1 MAEGELP
8 DELEEQE
15 STSTEDED
23 LPASEGAV
31 VPINKG
37 ERSPYMVRRA
47 IKTYG
52 EKLTDPKY
60 ASFAKLLSEGKSQI
74 EAFLAIN
81 PHAEEWERRHAI
93 AQASCLAAHPNI
105 VEWRVAHALGAQ
117 DQLKALVPACIKV
130 LSEIINGGHNAN
142 AKVQL
147 DALKTALSRGGL
159 PESKELAITGVTMS
173 LHALARLEELR
184 APGGPLAPAGAAIS
198 QERDDEAD
206 VIELPWDA
214 WRTTLPPPDGDGHRL
229 TVSTRATT
237 DRGVVP
243 DFGGTGVGH

>member
-105 VEWRVAHALGAQ
+105 VEWRGAHALGAQ
-117 DQLKALVPACIKV
+117 DQLKALGPC
-130 LSEIINGGHNAN
+130 
-142 AKVQL
+142 L
-147 DALKTALSRGGL
+147 DQS
-159 PESKELAITGVTMS
+159 
-173 LHALARLEELR
+173 AR
-184 APGGPLAPAGAAIS
+184 
-198 QERDDEAD
+198 
-206 VIELPWDA
+206 
-214 WRTTLPPPDGDGHRL
+214 
-229 TVSTRATT
+229 
-237 DRGVVP
+237 
-243 DFGGTGVGH
+243 